1 MARVSSG
8 KVCLTRSEALKPLFS
23 AGVTVLPGAGPAA
36 ASKPAAKPLRL
47 ASAPLPPER
56 IAASQSA
63 RDNGSVPEPAS
74 APNIT
79 ALITVPAALACA
91 CMSNRIA
98 RFASARAALSTTSLS
113 NRRSPRA
120 ELRDLRRIDLD
131 VIGGG
136 AGALGHAGNRGAL
149 HRIVAR
155 GRGCDDP
162 VCEHPATFAAERGD
176 QD

>member
-8 KVCLTRSEALKPLFS
+8 KVCLTRSEPLRRFLS
-23 AGVTVLPGAGPAA
+23 AGVTVLLGAGPAA

-63 RDNGSVPEPAS
+63 RASGSVPEPAS

-79 ALITVPAALACA
+79 ALITVAAAFACA

-98 RFASARAALSTTSLS
+98 RFASSRAALSTTALS
-113 NRRSPRA
+113 NRPSP
-120 ELRDLRRIDLD
+120 IC
-131 VIGGG
+131 IFS
-136 AGALGHAGNRGAL
+136 
-149 HRIVAR
+149 
-155 GRGCDDP
+155 
-162 VCEHPATFAAERGD
+162 ATV
-176 QD
+176 